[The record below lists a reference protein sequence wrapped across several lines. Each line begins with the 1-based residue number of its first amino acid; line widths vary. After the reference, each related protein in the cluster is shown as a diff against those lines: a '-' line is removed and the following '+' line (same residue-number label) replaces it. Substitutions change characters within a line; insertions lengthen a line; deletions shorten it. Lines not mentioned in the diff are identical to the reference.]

1 VGEPAASGRR
11 LTRTDEAEEETPVGE
26 FKVEPAELVGY
37 SELMTR
43 QAQHFTS
50 IKDHAVTKGGDTA
63 GFTGLLTLLHPV
75 VTGIA
80 TLYGETLD
88 FANGVMTK
96 DAASLVD
103 AAEAYGGTDLTNG
116 ESFTLLEQ
124 SLNTLPG
131 TTVLGGDR

>member
-1 VGEPAASGRR
+1 M
-11 LTRTDEAEEETPVGE
+11 GE

-43 QAQHFTS
+43 QAQHFTT

-80 TLYGETLD
+80 NLYGETLD
-88 FANGVMTK
+88 FANRVMTK
-96 DAASLVD
+96 DADSLVQ
-103 AAEAYGGTDLTNG
+103 ASQAYERADLTNG
-116 ESFTLLEQ
+116 ESLTLIEQ
-124 SLNTLPG
+124 GLNTLPG
-131 TTVLGGDR
+131 VTVSGGAR